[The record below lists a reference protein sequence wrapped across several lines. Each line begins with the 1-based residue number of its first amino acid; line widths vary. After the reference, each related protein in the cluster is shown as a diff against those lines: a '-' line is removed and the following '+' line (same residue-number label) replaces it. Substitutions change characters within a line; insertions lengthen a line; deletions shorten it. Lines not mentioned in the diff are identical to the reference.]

1 MTRSKRLV
9 VAAVGLGVVA
19 ALSGCTAQGGTTTTT
34 ALVIGTTDKIVSL
47 DPAGAWDRGS
57 FTPQNQ
63 IYQHLLSYDEGD
75 VVPVPDAAESCD
87 FTDETTYVCTV
98 KDGLT
103 FSNGHAL
110 TAEDVVFSFTRI
122 STIAADN
129 GPAPL
134 LANLDSVEE
143 GEDNQVIFHL
153 AVANDQTWPY
163 VLTSMAG
170 PIVDNET
177 FPADALLDDADVIG
191 SGPYKIDSYQPGGL
205 LSLEVNSSYSG
216 AAAKSSHVVLK
227 PYTTASNLRLDV
239 EKGDVDIAYRSL
251 TATDVADLSDDSDLQ
266 VVQGPGGSVR
276 FLTFNLNTQPGAND
290 AQKLAIRQAV
300 ATLVDRQEIA
310 DQVYKGTY
318 TPAYS
323 VVLDGQT
330 GAIPAFQ
337 TAYGDAPDAT
347 KAAAILA
354 ATGVS
359 TPVALPIQYTS
370 DHYGPDSDQEYALIK
385 SQLEADG
392 LFAVDLQ
399 STEWTSY
406 VKELNPDSGYPAY
419 QLGFFPDYPDPDNFI
434 RSAYSTTGA
443 SVANGY
449 SDPAVDALID
459 TEATATDPAAR
470 IAAIEQIQTVTAAAA
485 PIIPLLQGTETVIA
499 QKNVTG
505 LARTL
510 DATYKFR
517 FDILDRTNK

>member
-1 MTRSKRLV
+1 MNRPTRLV
-9 VAAVGLGVVA
+9 AAVVGLGVVA
-19 ALSGCTAQGGTTTTT
+19 ALSGCAAQGGTTTTT
-34 ALVIGTTDKIVSL
+34 ALVIGTTDQIVSL

-75 VVPVPDAAESCD
+75 VTPVPDAAESCE
-87 FTDETTYVCTV
+87 FTDETSYVCTV

-103 FSNGHAL
+103 FSNGNEL

-122 STIAADN
+122 LTIASDN

-134 LANLDSVEE
+134 LANLVSVEE
-143 GEDNQVIFHL
+143 GDDNQVVFTL
-153 AVANDQTWPY
+153 AVPNDQTWPY

-177 FPADALLDDADVIG
+177 FPADELLDDADVIG
-191 SGPYKIDSYQPGGL
+191 SGPYKIDSYQSGGL
-205 LSLEVNSSYSG
+205 LSLEANERYSG
-216 AAAKSSHVVLK
+216 TAAKTAHVVLK

-239 EKGDVDIAYRSL
+239 QKGDIDIAYRSL
-251 TATDVADLSDDSDLQ
+251 TATDVADLRDDSDLQ

-276 FLTFNLNTQPGAND
+276 FLTFNLNAQPGAD
-290 AQKLAIRQAV
+290 VAQKRAIRQAV
-300 ATLVDRQEIA
+300 ATLVDRQELA
-310 DQVYKGTY
+310 DEVYKGTY
-318 TPAYS
+318 APAYS

-330 GAIPAFQ
+330 GATPAFQ

-354 ATGVS
+354 AAGVS

-406 VKELNPDSGYPAY
+406 VKELTPEGGYPAY
-419 QLGFFPDYPDPDNFI
+419 QLGLFPDYPDPDNFI
-434 RSAYSTTGA
+434 RSAYSSTGSA
-443 SVANGY
+443 LGNGY
-449 SDPAVDALID
+449 ADPAVDALID

-470 IAAIEQIQTVTAAAA
+470 IAAIEQIQALTATDA

-505 LARTL
+505 LSETL

-517 FDILDRTNK
+517 FDVLDRTK

>member
-1 MTRSKRLV
+1 MNRSARFAT
-9 VAAVGLGVVA
+9 VAIGLGVVA
-19 ALSGCTAQGGTTTTT
+19 ALTGCTAQGGTTTTT
-34 ALVIGTTDKIVSL
+34 ALVIGTTDQIVSL

-75 VVPVPDAAESCD
+75 VVPAPDAAESCD
-87 FTDETTYVCTV
+87 FADETTYVCTV
-98 KDGLT
+98 KEGLT

-110 TAEDVVFSFTRI
+110 TAEDVVYSFTRVRE
-122 STIAADN
+122 IAADN
-129 GPAPL
+129 GPSPL

-143 GEDNQVIFHL
+143 GDDNQVVFHL
-153 AVANDQTWPY
+153 TVPNDQTWPY

-170 PIVDNET
+170 PIVDEEV
-177 FPADALLDDADVIG
+177 FPADKLLSDDDVIG
-191 SGPYKIDSYQPGGL
+191 SGPYAVDSYQAGGL
-205 LSLEVNSSYSG
+205 LSLEANSRYSG
-216 AAAKSSHVVLK
+216 TRAKTQHVVLK
-227 PYTTASNLRLDV
+227 PYTTASNLRLDL

-251 TATDVADLSDDSDLQ
+251 TATDVADLRSDSDLQ
-266 VVQGPGGSVR
+266 VVDGPGGSVR
-276 FLTFNLNTQPGAND
+276 FLTFNLNTQPGANG

-300 ATLVDRQEIA
+300 ASLVDREEIA

-318 TPAYS
+318 APAYS

-330 GAIPAFQ
+330 GATPAFQ
-337 TAYGDAPDAT
+337 TAYGDAPDPA

-354 ATGVS
+354 AAGVS

-385 SQLEADG
+385 SQLETSG
-392 LFAVDLQ
+392 LFTVDLQ

-406 VKELNPDSGYPAY
+406 VKELNPESGYPAY
-419 QLGFFPDYPDPDNFI
+419 QLGFFPDYPDPDNFL

-470 IAAIEQIQTVTAAAA
+470 IAAIEQIQALTATAA
-485 PIIPLLQGTETVIA
+485 PIIPLLQGTETVLA

-505 LARTL
+505 LEDTL
-510 DATYKFR
+510 DATYTFR
-517 FDILDRTNK
+517 FAVLDRTK